1 MRRKKVGQHWMGR
14 NEIKIYNIVLENMLI
29 YYHNH
34 LPEKKY
40 VSKQQQK
47 QVLRKMNKNALK
59 LVPNTYQIKYFK
71 NV

>member
-14 NEIKIYNIVLENMLI
+14 NEIEIYNIVLENMLI

-34 LPEKKY
+34 LPEKN
-40 VSKQQQK
+40 VSKQQQQ